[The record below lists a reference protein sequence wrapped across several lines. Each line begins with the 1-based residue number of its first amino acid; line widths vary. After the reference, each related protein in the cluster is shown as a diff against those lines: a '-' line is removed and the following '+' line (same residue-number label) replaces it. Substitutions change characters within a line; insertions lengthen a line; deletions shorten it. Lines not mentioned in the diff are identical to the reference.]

1 MHTLRYLLLCL
12 IQAIFGILSSS
23 STAGPIDILLG
34 MSTCGCESPSL
45 TYVSLR
51 TVLLLSRESKLEQV
65 VTLPLCFEGLGWDFL
80 LFSPCCQALPSKQTH
95 RMSYLFTSRYF
106 SAAVTDLKILQTI
119 IKITPAFVAY
129 FSRIVFH
136 LRCEDCNPFSFSFCS
151 RERCLFCAASSTC
164 LLCAY

>member
-1 MHTLRYLLLCL
+1 MHTLSHLLLHL

-23 STAGPIDILLG
+23 STAGPIYILLG
-34 MSTCGCESPSL
+34 MSTCGCESLSL
-45 TYVSLR
+45 THVALK

-65 VTLPLCFEGLGWDFL
+65 LTLPLCFKDLGWDFL

-106 SAAVTDLKILQTI
+106 SAAATDLKILQTI

-129 FSRIVFH
+129 FNRIVFH
-136 LRCEDCNPFSFSFCS
+136 LRSEDCNPFSFSFCS
-151 RERCLFCAASSTC
+151 RE
-164 LLCAY
+164 